1 MNNTFWINLYLG
13 LKKENLEYTID
24 NIKQYFKL

>member
-13 LKKENLEYTID
+13 LKKEILEYNID
-24 NIKQYFKL
+24 NIKQYFKS